1 MAYYT
6 SVVISSGHGLYVR
19 GASSP
24 MLDEVDEARI
34 VTDALAAELRR
45 RGVAVTTFHD
55 DTSRDQ
61 STNLRTITDAHN
73 RENRE
78 LDISVHFNAFEQVDH
93 GMGVEVLYYSDST
106 LARDLS
112 AAIADASGLIDR
124 GPKQRQDLY
133 VLANTEEKCVLLE
146 VCFCDSEEDV
156 QLYRD
161 AFDEIIDSLAYT
173 ISGIEGELG
182 PPDRPVRPDRPDPPD
197 GVLFH
202 AVGKMSYFGGP
213 EDTTGMT
220 EDEGLAF
227 IYEINPDNQQ
237 LFLPINDGTGLA
249 RQLNP
254 FVNYIACRWDYDV
267 TPKAMLADS
276 GARALVRSVKSGR
289 SALAFP
295 ADWGPNE
302 NTGRVADLS
311 PGLCEVLDL
320 ETDDEVEVIYPYRE
334 D

>member
-1 MAYYT
+1 MSYEAIC
-6 SVVISSGHGLYVR
+6 ISSGHGLKIR
-19 GASSP
+19 GASSDIC
-24 MLDEVDEARI
+24 DEVDEARK
-34 VTDALAAELRR
+34 VTDALAAALRG
-45 RGVAVTTFHD
+45 RGVAVSTFHD
-55 DTSRDQ
+55 NV
-61 STNLRTITDAHN
+61 STTQDENLRRITDFHN
-73 RENRE
+73 SQDRA
-78 LDISVHFNAFEQVDH
+78 LDISVHFNAYQRKQ
-93 GMGVEVLYYSDST
+93 GPMGCEVLYYSDED
-106 LARDLS
+106 LAAELS
-112 AAIADASGLIDR
+112 AAIADVGLIDR
-124 GPKQRQDLY
+124 GAKQRTDLY
-133 VLANTEEKCVLLE
+133 VLANTEEKAVLLE

-156 QLYRD
+156 QLYRE
-161 AFDEIIDSLAYT
+161 AFEEIIDSLAYA
-173 ISGIEGELG
+173 ISGVEGELG
-182 PPDRPVRPDRPDPPD
+182 APDRPVRPDRPDPPD

-202 AVGKMSYFGGP
+202 AVGKMSHFGGP
-213 EDTTGMT
+213 EDTTGLT

-227 IYEINPDNQQ
+227 IYEITSDNQQ

-254 FVNYIACRWDYDV
+254 FINYIACRWDYDV
-267 TPKAMLADS
+267 TSKDMLADS

-311 PGLCEVLDL
+311 PGLCEILDL